1 PRRCCAQWRCG
12 RTCWSAWSGRRRCRV
27 TTCGRWPSTAT
38 MFRPAQSGW
47 TPPSRRHPDLEGT
60 PVMQPTDTIDRDSL
74 RSDIPEFR
82 AGDTVKVHV
91 RVVEGSR
98 ERVQVFQ
105 GAVMRRQGGGVQET
119 FTVRKVSFG
128 VGVERT
134 FPVHSPTIAQIEVV
148 TLGDVRRAKLYY
160 LRERHGKAA
169 KIKELRTAKP

>member
-1 PRRCCAQWRCG
+1 
-12 RTCWSAWSGRRRCRV
+12 
-27 TTCGRWPSTAT
+27 
-38 MFRPAQSGW
+38 M
-47 TPPSRRHPDLEGT
+47 HPTE
-60 PVMQPTDTIDRDSL
+60 TIDRDSL
-74 RSDIPEFR
+74 RDDIPDFR
-82 AGDTVKVHV
+82 PGDTVKVHV
-91 RVVEGSR
+91 RVVEGNR

-134 FPVHSPTIAQIEVV
+134 FPVHSPTIAKIEVA

-169 KIKELRTAKP
+169 KIKERRVPRGGKAAAEAVVDEVEELDVEELDVEEMEVEAVDAVDEVEPSEGDEVGEAVEEAAHE